1 MVAETLEKAT
11 IRTGAVA
18 REMEVAKRLK
28 EHYDGKVPV
37 VPTVFTPLIRVVLV
51 VSQTVYRY
59 NET

>member
-1 MVAETLEKAT
+1 MAD

-18 REMEVAKRLK
+18 REIDVAKRLK

-37 VPTVFTPLIRVVLV
+37 VATVFTPLIRVVLV